1 MFFFIFIFFI
11 EPGELVLP
19 LARIKRIAKLDE
31 DVKNISSDG
40 AVAIAKATEFFIQYA
55 AIKTFKTANSKGIK
69 RSLRLDDF
77 FDTVIRDKPLNFLK
91 WDFKRPKKPEVAPEE
106 KAAEVQAAKDIARQA
121 REDAKKSKS
130 SIFNF
135 FGKPKEK
142 AENDALENSVV
153 NESSMELQEGI
164 NENKLVHLSPTKAV
178 ASDTAKGW
186 DPEDRIFLDP

>member
-1 MFFFIFIFFI
+1 MKLK
-11 EPGELVLP
+11 EDAA
-19 LARIKRIAKLDE
+19 AREAR
-31 DVKNISSDG
+31 VKARAANEAQKAQD
-40 AVAIAKATEFFIQYA
+40 AMDAKA
-55 AIKTFKTANSKGIK
+55 
-69 RSLRLDDF
+69 
-77 FDTVIRDKPLNFLK
+77 
-91 WDFKRPKKPEVAPEE
+91 
-106 KAAEVQAAKDIARQA
+106 AKQA

-164 NENKLVHLSPTKAV
+164 DENKLVHLSPTKAV